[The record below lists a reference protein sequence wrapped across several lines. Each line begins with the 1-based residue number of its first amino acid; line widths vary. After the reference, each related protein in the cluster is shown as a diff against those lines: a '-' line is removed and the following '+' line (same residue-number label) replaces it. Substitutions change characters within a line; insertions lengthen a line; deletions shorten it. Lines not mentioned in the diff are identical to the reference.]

1 MRLKDLSIT
10 AKLFFAFGTVLL
22 FLLLI
27 TTVCWLRFGSI
38 ISAIDHAGYS
48 EQLNKEIL
56 AREIDHLKFMNQ
68 AGRFFSDATQKSMQV
83 QTDDHQCALGK
94 WLYGSERKTAE
105 ADIPALA
112 GLLQKLEQPHAEL
125 HNSVKKINELSAKQE
140 KSVIL
145 PESQRI
151 FEDSTQ
157 NAMVLVQD
165 VLQEIIAAIEADA
178 GADREKVE
186 SSISSSRNLILLLA
200 ALSIGLGILISFVIA
215 RSISGTT
222 RQLAAITDSLAK
234 GNMTT
239 RSSLNRND
247 EMGRLACSTNNL
259 AISLDSM
266 CARVHCSSSTI
277 NASALNLDKL
287 SGSLFTA
294 AETMSGSCNTVA
306 AAAEQMNANMTAI
319 AAAAEETSTNVSMV
333 AAATEEMTSTIAEI
347 AQGSENARVITMQ
360 AVQEAGRASASVQEL
375 GDAARSIGKVTET
388 INEIADQTN
397 LLALN
402 ATIEAAR
409 AGDAG
414 KGFAVV
420 ANEIKE
426 LAKQTTQATREIQGR
441 IESVQHSS
449 EQTIAIINTIAEI
462 INNTSD
468 IVSATAAAV
477 EEQAATSK
485 EIASNVN
492 QASIGMQEVTEN
504 IAQASMANDEV
515 TKDINVV
522 KTEATTV
529 AAGSSD
535 VKELAAEMKNN
546 AAALELLLNR
556 FTFKPAQFDIGR
568 IKDAHFNWKMR
579 LTAVLSGY
587 TTIDSKQIPNHHQC
601 DFGKWYD
608 NAPEAV
614 RNHPLFKEI
623 GVHHE
628 AVHVKVVQ
636 AVDLFNSNKTSDA
649 YKKVEEFEEVRKKL
663 FVSLDEMY
671 VS

>member
-10 AKLFFAFGTVLL
+10 AKLFFSFGTVLL

-38 ISAIDHAGYS
+38 IAAIDHAGYS
-48 EQLNKEIL
+48 AQLNKEIL
-56 AREIDHLKFMNQ
+56 GREIDHLKFMNQ

-94 WLYGSERKTAE
+94 WLYGTERKTAE
-105 ADIPALA
+105 ASIPALA
-112 GLLQKLEQPHAEL
+112 GLLQKLEQPHALL
-125 HNSVKKINELSAKQE
+125 HDSVKQINELAAKQE
-140 KSVIL
+140 KSAVL
-145 PESQRI
+145 PEAQRI
-151 FEDSTQ
+151 FETSTK
-157 NAMVLVQD
+157 NAMTSVEEILG
-165 VLQEIIAAIEADA
+165 EIIAAIETDA
-178 GADREKVE
+178 AADREQVGA
-186 SSISSSRNLILLLA
+186 SILFGRNLILLLA
-200 ALSIGLGILISFVIA
+200 ALSIGLGLLISFVIS
-215 RSISGTT
+215 RTLSGTT
-222 RQLAAITDSLAK
+222 RQLAAITDNLAK

-239 RSSLNRND
+239 RSALHQDD
-247 EMGRLACSTNNL
+247 EIGRLACSTNNL
-259 AISLDSM
+259 ATSLDDM

-287 SGSLFTA
+287 SASLFTA

-333 AAATEEMTSTIAEI
+333 AAAAEEMTSTIAEI
-347 AQGSENARVITMQ
+347 AQGSENARGITMQ
-360 AVQEAGRASASVQEL
+360 AVQEAAKASASVHEL
-375 GDAARSIGKVTET
+375 GDAAKLIDKVTET

-409 AGDAG
+409 AGEAG

-426 LAKQTTQATREIQGR
+426 LAKQTTEATREIKGR

-462 INNTSD
+462 INTTND

-477 EEQAATSK
+477 EEQAVTSK
-485 EIASNVN
+485 EIASNVS

-504 IAQASMANDEV
+504 IAQASIANAEV
-515 TKDINVV
+515 TKDISIV
-522 KTEATTV
+522 KIEATRV

-556 FTFKPAQFDIGR
+556 FTFKPARFDIGR

-587 TTIDSKQIPNHHQC
+587 TAIDSKQIPNHHQC

-608 NAPEAV
+608 TAPEAV
-614 RNHPLFKEI
+614 KNHPLFKEI
-623 GVHHE
+623 GIHHE

-636 AVDLFNSNKTSDA
+636 AVDLFNANRTGDA
-649 YKKVEEFEEVRKKL
+649 RKKVEEFEEVRKKL
-663 FVSLDEMY
+663 FASLDEMY

>member
-1 MRLKDLSIT
+1 MRIKDLSIT

-22 FLLLI
+22 LLLLI

-48 EQLNKEIL
+48 AQLNKEIL
-56 AREIDHLKFMNQ
+56 AREIDHLKFINQ

-94 WLYGSERKTAE
+94 WLYGSERKRAE
-105 ADIPALA
+105 ANIPALA

-125 HNSVKKINELSAKQE
+125 HNSIKQINELAAKQE
-140 KSVIL
+140 KSAVL
-145 PESQRI
+145 PEAQRI
-151 FEDSTQ
+151 FDTSTQ
-157 NAMVLVQD
+157 NAMTSIEEVMR
-165 VLQEIIAAIEADA
+165 EIVAAIEADA
-178 GADREKVE
+178 GADSEKVE

-200 ALSIGLGILISFVIA
+200 ALSIGLGLLISFVIA
-215 RSISGTT
+215 RTLSGTT

-239 RSSLNRND
+239 RSSLDRND
-247 EMGRLACSTNNL
+247 EMGRLASSTNNL

-287 SGSLFTA
+287 SGSLFAA

-319 AAAAEETSTNVSMV
+319 AAAAEETSTNVGMV

-360 AVQEAGRASASVQEL
+360 AVHEAGRASTSVQEL

-409 AGDAG
+409 AGEAG

-449 EQTIAIINTIAEI
+449 EQTIAIINTITEI
-462 INNTSD
+462 INNTNE

-477 EEQAATSK
+477 EEQAVTSK
-485 EIASNVN
+485 EIAGNVN

-504 IAQASMANDEV
+504 IAQASMANAEV

-535 VKELAAEMKNN
+535 VRELAAEMKNN

-556 FTFKPAQFDIGR
+556 FTFKPAQFDIGK

-587 TTIDSKQIPNHHQC
+587 TSIESKQIPNHHQC

-636 AVDLFNSNKTSDA
+636 AVDLFNSNRTSEA
-649 YKKVEEFEEVRKKL
+649 HRKVEEFEEVRKKL
-663 FVSLDEMY
+663 FASLDEMY

>member
-1 MRLKDLSIT
+1 
-10 AKLFFAFGTVLL
+10 
-22 FLLLI
+22 
-27 TTVCWLRFGSI
+27 
-38 ISAIDHAGYS
+38 
-48 EQLNKEIL
+48 
-56 AREIDHLKFMNQ
+56 MNI
-68 AGRFFSDATQKSMQV
+68 AGRFFSDPALQAMQV

-105 ADIPALA
+105 QYIPALA
-112 GLLQKLEQPHAEL
+112 SLLQKLEQPHALL
-125 HNSVKKINELSAKQE
+125 HDSVKQINELAAKHE
-140 KSVIL
+140 KHVIL
-145 PESQRI
+145 PEAQMI
-151 FEDSTQ
+151 FETSTKIAMASIEEAMQ
-157 NAMVLVQD
+157 N
-165 VLQEIIAAIEADA
+165 IIAAIEADA
-178 GADREKVE
+178 GTEHEKVN
-186 SSISSSRNLILLLA
+186 SSISSGQKLILLLA
-200 ALSIGLGILISFVIA
+200 ALSIGLGVLICFTIA

-222 RQLAAITDSLAK
+222 RQLAAITDNLAK

-239 RSSLNRND
+239 RSSVDQKD
-247 EMGRLACSTNNL
+247 EMGQLACSTNNL
-259 AISLDSM
+259 AISIDTM
-266 CARVHCSSSTI
+266 CAKVHCSSSTI
-277 NASALNLDKL
+277 NASAQNLDKL
-287 SGSLFTA
+287 SASLFTA

-306 AAAEQMNANMTAI
+306 TAAEQMNSNMTAI
-319 AAAAEETSTNVSMV
+319 AAAAEETSTNVNML

-426 LAKQTTQATREIQGR
+426 LAKQTTAATREIKGQ

-449 EQTIAIINTIAEI
+449 ELTIAIINTIAEI
-462 INNTSD
+462 INNTND

-477 EEQAATSK
+477 EEQAATTR
-485 EIASNVN
+485 EIAGNVS
-492 QASIGMQEVTEN
+492 QASHGMKEVTEN
-504 IAQASMANDEV
+504 ISQASVANAEV
-515 TKDINVV
+515 TKDIALVRS
-522 KTEATTV
+522 EAITV

-556 FTFKPAQFDIGR
+556 FTFRPARFDIGK

-608 NAPEAV
+608 NAPEIV
-614 RNHPLFKEI
+614 KNHPLFKEI
-623 GVHHE
+623 GAHHE

-636 AVDLFNSNKTSDA
+636 AVDLFNSNRTVDA
-649 YKKVEEFEEVRKKL
+649 RKKVEEFEEVRKKL
-663 FVSLDEMY
+663 FISLDEMY
-671 VS
+671 IS